1 MARYLIVGAGGMLG
15 QDLRLA
21 LEGRDVTALGHSQLD
36 IADAAAVD
44 AAVVGH
50 DIVINAAG
58 YTRVDDAETHED
70 EAFATNALGAENL
83 ARAAA
88 NAGAKFVHFSTDYVF
103 DGHAATPYD
112 EDHDR
117 APQNAYGRSKAD
129 GERRIL
135 AADPGATLLRTAWLY
150 GAHGSNFAAT
160 MLRLASDRQTVD
172 VIDDQRG
179 QPTWT
184 RDVAG
189 RVVEMLDADTPGG
202 TYHATNSGE
211 TTWYGFAREVFR
223 LAGLDEAR
231 VHPTDS
237 TSFVRPA
244 VRPGYSVL
252 GQLGW
257 NSVGLAPLRDW
268 RVALAAAFD
277 SGAFE
282 AR

>member
-15 QDLRLA
+15 QDLLLA
-21 LEGRDVTALGHSQLD
+21 LEGRDVTALAHSQLD
-36 IADAAAVD
+36 IADATAVD
-44 AAVVGH
+44 AAVAGH
-50 DIVINAAG
+50 DVVINAAG
-58 YTRVDDAETHED
+58 YTRVDDAESHED
-70 EAFATNALGAENL
+70 EAFATNATGAENL

-88 NAGAKFVHFSTDYVF
+88 GSGARLIHFSTDYVF
-103 DGHAATPYD
+103 DGRASTPYG
-112 EDHDR
+112 EDQPFD
-117 APQNAYGRSKAD
+117 PQNAYGRSKAD
-129 GERRIL
+129 GERRVL
-135 AADPGATLLRTAWLY
+135 GADPAATILRTAWLY

-160 MLRLASDRQTVD
+160 MLRLAGDRQTVD

-189 RVVEMLDADTPGG
+189 RVVEMLDAQTPSGI
-202 TYHATNSGE
+202 YHATNSGE

-237 TSFVRPA
+237 ASFVRPA
-244 VRPGYSVL
+244 ARPAYSVL

-257 NSVGLAPLRDW
+257 ASVGLAPLRDW
-268 RVALAAAFD
+268 RAALAAAFD
-277 SGAFE
+277 AGTFE
-282 AR
+282 AA

>member
-21 LEGRDVTALGHSQLD
+21 LEGREVTALGHSQLD
-36 IADAAAVD
+36 ISDATGVEQAV
-44 AAVVGH
+44 AGH
-50 DIVINAAG
+50 DVVINAAG
-58 YTRVDDAETHED
+58 YTRVDDAEANES

-88 NAGAKFVHFSTDYVF
+88 RAGARLIHFSTDYVF
-103 DGHAATPYD
+103 DGLATSPYEEGHAL
-112 EDHDR
+112 
-117 APQNAYGRSKAD
+117 APQNAYGRSKAE
-129 GERRIL
+129 GERRVL
-135 AADPGATLLRTAWLY
+135 AADPGATILRTAWLY

-160 MLRLASDRQTVD
+160 MLRLARERDTVD

-189 RVVEMLDADTPGG
+189 RVVEMLDADAPGG

-237 TSFVRPA
+237 ASFIRPA
-244 VRPGYSVL
+244 TRPDYSVL

-257 NSVGLAPLRDW
+257 SAVGMTPLRDW
-268 RVALAAAFD
+268 RAALAAAFD
-277 SGAFE
+277 SGGFE
-282 AR
+282 GP

>member
-21 LEGRDVTALGHSQLD
+21 LQGRDVTALGHSQLD
-36 IADAAAVD
+36 ISEATAVD

-50 DIVINAAG
+50 DVIINAAG
-58 YTRVDDAETHED
+58 YTRVDDAESHED
-70 EAFATNALGAENL
+70 DAFATNALGAENL

-88 NAGAKFVHFSTDYVF
+88 ESGARLIHFSTDYVF
-103 DGHAATPYD
+103 DGLASTPY
-112 EDHDR
+112 EEAHLR

-129 GERRIL
+129 GERRVL
-135 AADPGATLLRTAWLY
+135 EADPGATILRTAWLY
-150 GAHGSNFAAT
+150 GAHGPNFAAT
-160 MLRLASDRQTVD
+160 MLRLAGDRQTVD

-189 RVVEMLDADTPGG
+189 RAVEMLDADTPGG
-202 TYHATNSGE
+202 IYHATNSGE
-211 TTWYGFAREVFR
+211 TTWFGFAREVFR

-237 TSFVRPA
+237 ASFVRPA

-257 NSVGLAPLRDW
+257 NAVGLAPLRDW

-277 SGAFE
+277 SGTFE

>member
-36 IADAAAVD
+36 IADPAAVD

-50 DIVINAAG
+50 DVVINAAG
-58 YTRVDDAETHED
+58 YTRVDDAETHKD

-103 DGHAATPYD
+103 DGQATKPYD

-129 GERRIL
+129 GERRVL
-135 AADPGATLLRTAWLY
+135 ASDPGATILRTAWLY

-160 MLRLASDRQTVD
+160 MLRLARDRPTVD

-202 TYHATNSGE
+202 IYHATNSGE
-211 TTWYGFAREVFR
+211 TTWYGFAREVFL

-237 TSFVRPA
+237 ASFVRPA

-252 GQLGW
+252 GQRGW
-257 NSVGLAPLRDW
+257 NAVGLAPLRDW

-277 SGAFE
+277 SGTFE

>member
-36 IADAAAVD
+36 IVERAAVD
-44 AAVVGH
+44 AAVAGH
-50 DIVINAAG
+50 DVVINAAG
-58 YTRVDDAETHED
+58 YTRVDDAETHEA
-70 EAFATNALGAENL
+70 EAFATNAVGAENL
-83 ARAAA
+83 AGAAA
-88 NAGAKFVHFSTDYVF
+88 STGARFVHFSTDYVF
-103 DGHAATPYD
+103 DGRATAPYE
-112 EDHDR
+112 EDHDL

-129 GERRIL
+129 GERRVL
-135 AADPGATLLRTAWLY
+135 AADPGATILRTAWLY
-150 GAHGSNFAAT
+150 GAHGPNFAAT
-160 MLRLASDRQTVD
+160 MLRLAADRQTVD

-184 RDVAG
+184 RDVAD

-202 TYHATNSGE
+202 IYHATNSGE

-223 LAGLDEAR
+223 LGGLDETR

-237 TSFVRPA
+237 ASFVRPA

-268 RVALAAAFD
+268 RAALAAAFD
-277 SGAFE
+277 SGTFE
-282 AR
+282 TR